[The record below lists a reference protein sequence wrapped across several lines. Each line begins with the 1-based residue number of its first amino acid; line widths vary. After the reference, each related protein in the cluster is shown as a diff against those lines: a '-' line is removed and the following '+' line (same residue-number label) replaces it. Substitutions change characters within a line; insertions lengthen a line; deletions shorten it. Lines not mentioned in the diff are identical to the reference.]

1 MKRNHVCKHK
11 KNTLLIVREDI
22 LHIVEKILFQNFTL
36 LLHEKLPPDFSLV
49 TRILLYFTLWT

>member
-11 KNTLLIVREDI
+11 KNNLLIVGEDI

-36 LLHEKLPPDFSLV
+36 FLHDKLPPDFSLV
-49 TRILLYFTLWT
+49 TRISLYFTLWI